1 MSRSADNYA
10 HLIQKIDRFI
20 RKYYL
25 NRVIRGSIFMAASL
39 FAAFILV
46 AFAEYYGRFDPVVR
60 TFLFYSFILGN
71 LAILTTYIIIP
82 LLSYFKLG
90 QSITHEQASDII
102 GDHFQPVKDKLLNTL
117 QLKKLSDVNP
127 AQRALI
133 DASIDQKIAELRP
146 VPFSSAVHIEDNKK
160 YAKYA
165 LLPLSVIIIVFF
177 AAPSILSESTDRLLH
192 HHKRFIKKAPFS
204 FELINENL
212 SAIQGDD
219 YTLKVKLTG
228 NEIPAEIYLEDGVNT
243 FKLDKENIIRFN
255 YTFKNLQKTKMIRLR
270 GGEFSSEDYILKVK
284 ERPTLLN
291 FDVFLIYPAYLN
303 KTNEKLENSGDLT
316 VPEGTKIDW
325 KFTARSSDHLDVKM
339 DKRAFRI
346 NQAKDGHFNFSYR
359 ALKNLTY
366 NIRPVNKDVI
376 TTDSV
381 SYQLRVIPDLMP
393 MIDVTERP
401 DSVNAKILYFVGQVN
416 DDHGFT
422 KLNFNYKILPAGGT
436 ETAVKPE
443 VKTVS
448 FDKNTLQSNFFHIWN
463 VDDAKAN
470 PGDQIEYYFEIFDN
484 DGVNGSKVSRS
495 AIRTFKVA
503 SEREVEKKLEANS
516 EQIKEKMEEAIRQSS
531 LVEKEAKRLNQDLLN
546 KKSLTYEEK
555 KQVEALLQK
564 QKELEE
570 LVKEIQKENKQ
581 NLFEQ
586 NENRE
591 QSEKILEKQK
601 QIENLFNN
609 VLDEKTREILKN
621 IEKLLEKNNKTLT
634 QEELSKMQ
642 LDNKSLQKELDR
654 ILELYKQLEFD
665 QKLTESIDKLKVLSK
680 KQEKL
685 GEKTLNKKSENEVLK
700 EEQRELKED
709 FKDLKEDL
717 KKLEK
722 KNEELDQKND
732 FESPE
737 KEQQKIDQE
746 QQKSSENLEKKEEKK
761 ASENQKEAA
770 DQMEQLS
777 KKLEAMQ
784 QESEEEENEVNV
796 KALRE
801 ILDNLVSSSFDQE
814 KTMQTVRGLN
824 TSDPSYVLQTQK
836 QRDIKDN
843 LKMIEDSLYALSK
856 KVPQIQSVVNKE
868 IQAINFNVGKSI
880 ESLGERRT
888 AEANRNQQ
896 FAMTSINNLAL
907 MLNEALDQLQQAQ
920 QNGKPGSKGKKKQSL
935 SQLSKMQEQL
945 NKNMQKAREEMQKQ
959 AAQKKQGQQP
969 GQQPGQDNK
978 GQQGE
983 GQGQG
988 MSEQLARMAREQQM
1002 IRQAMQEINR
1012 LENKDGRQGLG
1023 NLDQLMK
1030 EMEQTETDL
1039 VNKKIQQETLNRQQ
1053 EILGKLLQA
1062 DKAEREREQDDK
1074 RESREG
1080 VLVAPDQKI
1089 ILQEYQK
1096 IKQTETDLLKTVPPS
1111 LNSFY
1116 KIKVGDYF
1124 KYLNSGYK

>member
-10 HLIQKIDRFI
+10 HLIQKIDGFI

-25 NRVIRGSIFMAASL
+25 NRVVKGSILMAAAL

-46 AFAEYYGRFDPVVR
+46 TFAEYYGRFDPLVR
-60 TFLFYSFILGN
+60 TFLFYTFIFGN
-71 LAILTTYIIIP
+71 LAIFTTYIFIP
-82 LLSYFKLG
+82 LLSYFRLG
-90 QSITHEQASDII
+90 KTISHEQASDII

-117 QLKKLSDVNP
+117 QLKKLSDGNP
-127 AQRALI
+127 ERRALI

-146 VPFSSAVHIEDNKK
+146 VPFSSAVHIEDNRK
-160 YAKYA
+160 YIKYA
-165 LLPLSVIIIVFF
+165 LVPMAAILVVAF
-177 AAPSILSESTDRLLH
+177 AAPTVLSESTERLINYN
-192 HHKRFIKKAPFS
+192 KRFIKKAPFN

-212 SAIQGDD
+212 SAVQGDD
-219 YTLKVKLTG
+219 YTLQVKLTG
-228 NEIPAEIYLEDGVNT
+228 NEIPAELYLEDGANT
-243 FKLDKENIIRFN
+243 FKLDKESIIRFN
-255 YTFKNLQKTKMIRLR
+255 YTFKNLQKTKTIRLR
-270 GGEFSSEDYILKVK
+270 GGEFSSEDYVLKVK

-291 FDVFLIYPAYLN
+291 FDVFLEYPAYLN
-303 KTNEKLENSGDLT
+303 KSSEILQNTGDLI
-316 VPEGTKIDW
+316 VPQGTRISW
-325 KFTARSSDHLDVKM
+325 KFTARSSDHLDVKI
-339 DKRAFRI
+339 DRQKFRVQQADQGLFKFSHRAM
-346 NQAKDGHFNFSYR
+346 
-359 ALKNLTY
+359 KNLSY
-366 NIRPVNKDVI
+366 NIRPVNNAVA
-376 TTDSV
+376 TSDSV
-381 SYQLRVIPDLMP
+381 SYQMRVIPDLMP
-393 MIDVTERP
+393 AIDVTERP
-401 DSVNAKILYFVGQVN
+401 DSVNAKIMYFVGQVN
-416 DDHGFT
+416 DDHGFS
-422 KLNFNYKILPAGGT
+422 KLNFNYKVLPAGVNAT
-436 ETAVKPE
+436 SVKPR
-443 VKTVS
+443 VTTIG
-448 FDKNTLQSNFFHIWN
+448 FDKNSLQSNFFHIWN
-463 VDDAKAN
+463 VNEVKAQ

-495 AIRTFKVA
+495 AIRTYKIA
-503 SEREVEKKLEANS
+503 TESEVEKKLDANS
-516 EQIKEKMEEAIRQSS
+516 EQIKQKMEQAIRQSS
-531 LVEKEAKRLNQDLLN
+531 QVEKEAKRLNQEFLN
-546 KKSLTYEEK
+546 KKNLTYEEK
-555 KQVEALLQK
+555 KQVESLLQK

-591 QSEKILEKQK
+591 QNEKILEKQK
-601 QIENLFNN
+601 QIEDLFNN

-665 QKLTESIDKLKVLSK
+665 QKLTESIDKLKDLSK
-680 KQEKL
+680 KQEEL
-685 GEKTLNKKSENEVLK
+685 SEKSLDKKSENDQLK
-700 EEQRELKED
+700 EEQNALKED

-717 KKLEK
+717 RELEK
-722 KNEELDQKND
+722 KNEELDQKNE

-737 KEQQKIDQE
+737 KEQEKIDQE
-746 QQKSSENLEKKEEKK
+746 QQKATENLEKKDEKK
-761 ASENQKEAA
+761 AAENQKEAA
-770 DQMEQLS
+770 EQMQELS
-777 KKLEAMQ
+777 KKLEEMQ
-784 QESEEEENEVNV
+784 QESEEEENEVNA

-801 ILDNLVSSSFDQE
+801 ILDNLITSSFDQE
-814 KTMQTVRGLN
+814 KTMQAVRGLN

-843 LKMIEDSLYALSK
+843 LKMIEDSLYSLSK

-868 IQAINFNVGKSI
+868 IQAINFNVGKAI

-920 QNGKPGSKGKKKQSL
+920 QNSKPGSKGKKKQSL

-959 AAQKKQGQQP
+959 AGQQKPGQQGQQ
-969 GQQPGQDNK
+969 
-978 GQQGE
+978 GQQGKQ

-1012 LENKDGRQGLG
+1012 LENKDGKSGLG

-1030 EMEQTETDL
+1030 EMEQSETDL
-1039 VNKKIQQETLNRQQ
+1039 VNKKIQQETMVRQQ
-1053 EILGKLLQA
+1053 EILSKLLQA
-1062 DKAEREREQDDK
+1062 EKAEREREQDDK
-1074 RESREG
+1074 RESKEG
-1080 VLVAPDQKI
+1080 NSVAPDHKI

-1096 IKQTETDLLKTVPPS
+1096 IKQRETDLLKTVPPS